1 MNNDR
6 AWMYQRKVKGYLNLA
21 FVKGLE
27 NFMQHVISLPSSF
40 NGTNIQCSCSKC
52 RHIGGF
58 WDAKTVKLH
67 LLKNGFVS
75 DYYVWSRHGESYI
88 GGQSGEQSSAYYS
101 NTQDRTY
108 EDNPMYNMVMDA
120 TGPSFD
126 PEMPNAE
133 TKKLY
138 DILKSS
144 ERKLYEGCETSQL
157 SAMAQMLSLKADHH
171 LSEACYDQTSRF
183 IKGILPQDNTFFDSF
198 SGAKKYME
206 DLGLPSE
213 QIDCCVNGCMIY

>member
-6 AWMYQRKVKGYLNLA
+6 AWMYQRKDSKGYLNPA

-27 NFMQHVISLPSSF
+27 SFMQYVISLPTSF
-40 NGTNIQCSCSKC
+40 DGTNIQCPCSKY
-52 RHIGGF
+52 RA
-58 WDAKTVKLH
+58 D
-67 LLKNGFVS
+67 
-75 DYYVWSRHGESYI
+75 
-88 GGQSGEQSSAYYS
+88 
-101 NTQDRTY
+101 
-108 EDNPMYNMVMDA
+108 EDNLMYNMVMDA
-120 TGPSFD
+120 AGLSFD

-144 ERKLYEGCETSQL
+144 ERELYKGCKTSQL

-171 LSEACYDQTSRF
+171 LSEACYDQTSQF

-198 SGAKKYME
+198 SGTKKYME
-206 DLGLPSE
+206 DLGLPFE
-213 QIDCCVNGCMIY
+213 QIDYCVNGCMI